1 MGDRVGVGAAT
12 FAVDAAGVASQI
24 SESDYRGDPGPRPFS
39 INDRIIWR
47 MSKGKSTHPGQIVS
61 LSEKGYDWRLKIDA
75 YEIEIHAYEQE
86 LTHDEIRK
94 A

>member
-1 MGDRVGVGAAT
+1 MGDRSRVETATGNADPYGA
-12 FAVDAAGVASQI
+12 SYPE
-24 SESDYRGDPGPRPFS
+24 SESDHRGDPGPRPFR